1 MDIFFSAQPKPP
13 KRDKQLKIMVAA
25 SEKARLDAAAHRL
38 GITSSDL
45 VREAVNEYMKKRK
58 KTQQ

>member
-1 MDIFFSAQPKPP
+1 MSIFFSAQAKPP

-25 SEKARLDAAAHRL
+25 SEKAKLDAAAHRL
-38 GITSSDL
+38 RITNSDL

-58 KTQQ
+58 KKRR